1 MAQDLLIAGKIA
13 KEWGVAQKDVK
24 KTIEKLGLQ
33 PDVKKG
39 ACIYYTRET
48 AEKIKKA
55 LKED

>member
-1 MAQDLLIAGKIA
+1 
-13 KEWGVAQKDVK
+13 VAQKDVK

>member
-33 PDVKKG
+33 PDLYLLHQRNRRKN
-39 ACIYYTRET
+39 
-48 AEKIKKA
+48 
-55 LKED
+55 